1 MTGNKIYNLAKKI
14 WSYDRS
20 LTGNGVRKT
29 LNEFNK
35 IFSGLKIIEVKS
47 GTKAFDWVIPEEWNV
62 NNAYII
68 GPNKKKICEFKKNNL
83 HLIGYSI
90 PVNKTLSLKD
100 LSKKLYSDKKNK
112 NAIPYRTSYYKRDWG
127 FCISDNEKKKLKKG
141 NYRVFIDSKLDKK
154 GSMTYGEIF
163 IKGKSDK
170 EIFFSSYIDR
180 KSVV

>member
-1 MTGNKIYNLAKKI
+1 MIGNKIYNLAKKI
-14 WSYDRS
+14 WSYERS

-35 IFSGLKIIEVKS
+35 IFNELKIFEVKS

-127 FCISDNEKKKLKKG
+127 FCISDNEKK
-141 NYRVFIDSKLDKK
+141 N
-154 GSMTYGEIF
+154 
-163 IKGKSDK
+163 
-170 EIFFSSYIDR
+170 
-180 KSVV
+180 